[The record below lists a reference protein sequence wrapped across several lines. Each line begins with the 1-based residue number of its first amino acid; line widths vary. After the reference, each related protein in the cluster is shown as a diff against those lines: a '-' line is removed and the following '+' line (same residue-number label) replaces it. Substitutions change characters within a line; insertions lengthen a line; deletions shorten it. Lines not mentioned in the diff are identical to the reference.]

1 MSLRPVALARWGMF
15 SRWGIAL
22 ALGLLLGL
30 VGCSGEGEDDLVEVE
45 RPGDLFQVVDRSD
58 LALGQAAVVR
68 VTHDWIVAL
77 TSLPETKLA
86 AGQRPPARYLRVG
99 DERLP
104 AEVRPCGGG
113 LFVIQVRRG
122 NRKARPFGLV
132 SEFSAGLG
140 IQIRGVGGEQL
151 STRLQTTGAGG
162 GFQIND
168 GSAWV
173 GGVVLRG
180 ARLVGFIGSP
190 KEGQAKPRVITV
202 SSSLA
207 RCLPVVSSAPG
218 SDALGPDDGFSAI
231 ELALRSPPT
240 LPPLQDDWGGADF
253 FLALDAQGEG
263 ETALARLHIVPDR
276 HLKPQL
282 ITVPSLGPLAA
293 RLVERDVSLTEG
305 VVDTALAPVQ
315 SVDPRSGAARLRF
328 ELEGGALVSLGLRLR
343 VLDPDRASGF
353 DRTPLG
359 ATPVRLSDAKLGKLT
374 LTGGDATDLWR
385 FEAVPLTRAPTEAIQ
400 VSKDLLLIAFRTD
413 PSLVTLEGWL
423 PGSAGP
429 SWRLPSSQGAP
440 RLVALRLEVQGVRQ
454 WIRARQDRVR
464 SPEDPKLG
472 IPSSY
477 AFAVAR
483 RDEPKV
489 LAGLLLEL
497 LVGEARR
504 KGATYLSA
512 PALARETLKALNEV
526 GGASRPDLTEAF
538 LPGLG
543 HPEPTARL
551 LVLELLSTYLAPDEV
566 ALERLRREARGA
578 ARRTDAGLLLVA
590 QLRSPRRLAE
600 VELALRLEDLA
611 KAEANRDEESELEDP
626 LERRAAEVARVWRSL
641 PSSER
646 DALVRAASDAMG
658 AFLLR
663 GASDALPEIRVRS
676 VYLAAS
682 VKDPALRLRLR
693 ERLEARLHQ
702 DPSPRVRRAL
712 LTAFWSRE

>member
-1 MSLRPVALARWGMF
+1 MSLRS
-15 SRWGIAL
+15 SRLGSGRLIAL

-30 VGCSGEGEDDLVEVE
+30 SGCSGEGEDDLVEVE
-45 RPGDLFQVVDRSD
+45 RPGDLYQVVDRSD
-58 LALGQAAVVR
+58 EPLGQAAVVR

-77 TSLPETKLA
+77 TSLPAIKVAT
-86 AGQRPPARYLRVG
+86 GQQAPARYLRVG

-113 LFVIQVRRG
+113 LSVIQVRRG
-122 NRKARPFGLV
+122 ARKARPFGLV
-132 SEFSAGLG
+132 SEFSAGLDV
-140 IQIRGVGGEQL
+140 QVRGVGGEQL
-151 STRLQTTGAGG
+151 ATRLQSTGAGG
-162 GFQIND
+162 QINE
-168 GSAWV
+168 GQAWV

-180 ARLVGFIGSP
+180 ARLVGFMALP
-190 KEGQAKPRVITV
+190 NEGQTQPRVVTI

-207 RCLPVVSSAPG
+207 RYLPVVCSASG
-218 SDALGPDDGFSAI
+218 SDVLGHDDGFSAI

-240 LPPLQDDWGGADF
+240 LPPLEDEWGDADF
-253 FLALDAQGEG
+253 FLALDAQEG
-263 ETALARLHIVPDR
+263 RSALARLPIVPGR
-276 HLKPQL
+276 HLRPQL
-282 ITVPSLGPLAA
+282 ITVPNLGPLEA

-305 VVDTALAPVQ
+305 VVDTPLAPTQ

-328 ELEGGALVSLGLRLR
+328 ELEGGALVSLGMRLR
-343 VLDPDRASGF
+343 VLDPDRASGP
-353 DRTPLG
+353 DRTPMG
-359 ATPVRLSDAKLGKLT
+359 ARPVRLSDAKRGKLN

-385 FEAVPLTRAPTEAIQ
+385 FDAVALTREPTEAIQ
-400 VSKDLLLIAFRTD
+400 VSKDLLLLAFRAD

-423 PGSAGP
+423 PGAAGP
-429 SWRLPSSQGAP
+429 SWRLASGEGAP

-464 SPEDPKLG
+464 DPEDPKLG

-477 AFAVAR
+477 AFAIAR

-504 KGATYLSA
+504 QGATYLSA
-512 PALARETLKALNEV
+512 PALARETLRALNEV
-526 GGASRPDLTEAF
+526 GGADRVALTEAF

-543 HPEPTARL
+543 HPEPTGRL

-578 ARRTDAGLLLVA
+578 ARRTDAGLLLVSH
-590 QLRSPRRLAE
+590 LRSPRRLAE

-611 KAEANRDEESELEDP
+611 KEAPNGDEEAELEDP
-626 LERRAAEVARVWRSL
+626 LERRAKEVARVWRGL

-663 GASDALPEIRVRS
+663 GASDALPEIRVRA
-676 VYLAAS
+676 VHLAAS

>member
-1 MSLRPVALARWGMF
+1 MGA
-15 SRWGIAL
+15 
-22 ALGLLLGL
+22 ALGLVLCLS
-30 VGCSGEGEDDLVEVE
+30 GCGGEGEDDLVEVE

-58 LALGQAAVVR
+58 RPLGQAAVVR
-68 VTHDWIVAL
+68 VTQEWIVAL
-77 TSLPETKLA
+77 TALPSGKPLTPGQA
-86 AGQRPPARYLRVG
+86 APARYLKVG

-104 AEVRPCGGG
+104 AVVRDCGGG
-113 LFVIQVRRG
+113 LAVIQVRRG
-122 NRKARPFGLV
+122 DRKARPFGLLYELSV
-132 SEFSAGLG
+132 DLG
-140 IQIRGVGGEQL
+140 VQIRGVTGDQL
-151 STRLQTTGAGG
+151 STRLVSETGG
-162 GFQIND
+162 GFKIRE
-168 GSAWV
+168 GAPWS

-180 ARLVGFIGSP
+180 ARLIGFMIGAKEASP
-190 KEGQAKPRVITV
+190 RLVRISA
-202 SSSLA
+202 SLA
-207 RCLPVVSSAPG
+207 RCLPVVCSAPG
-218 SDALGPDDGFSAI
+218 SDALGPDDGFSAL

-240 LPPLQDDWGGADF
+240 LPPLEDDWGDADF
-253 FLALDAQGEG
+253 FLALDDQEEG
-263 ETALARLHIVPDR
+263 TALARLHLVPGR
-276 HLKPQL
+276 HLRPQL
-282 ITVPSLGPLAA
+282 ITTPNLGPLQA

-305 VVDTALAPVQ
+305 VVDTPLAPVQ
-315 SVDPRSGAARLRF
+315 LLDPRSGAARLRF
-328 ELEGGALVSLGLRLR
+328 ELLDGALVALGLRLR
-343 VLDPDRASGF
+343 VLDPDRASGL

-359 ATPVRLSDAKLGKLT
+359 AKPVRLSDAKRGKLS

-385 FEAVPLTRAPTEAIQ
+385 FEALPLSRAPTEPVQ
-400 VSKDLLLIAFRTD
+400 VSKDLLLLAFRAD

-429 SWRLPSSQGAP
+429 SWRLASGEGAP
-440 RLVALRLEVQGVRQ
+440 RLVALRLDVQGVRQ

-472 IPSSY
+472 IPSTY
-477 AFAVAR
+477 AFAAALR
-483 RDEPKV
+483 TKPKV

-504 KGATYLSA
+504 EGATYLSA
-512 PALARETLKALNEV
+512 PALARETLRALNEV

-543 HPEPTARL
+543 HPEPAARL
-551 LVLELLSTYLAPDEV
+551 LVLELLSAYLAPDEV

-578 ARRTDAGLLLVA
+578 ARRTDAGLLLVSR
-590 QLRSPRRLAE
+590 LRSPRRLAE

-611 KAEANRDEESELEDP
+611 EEDPSREEASDLEDP
-626 LERRAAEVARVWRSL
+626 LERRAAEVARVWRTL

-663 GASDALPEIRVRS
+663 GASDALPEIRVRAIA
-676 VYLAAS
+676 LAAS

-712 LTAFWSRE
+712 LTAFWSRD